1 MFVAQCVF
9 PVGVFMT
16 SVIFD
21 VDLASAFKNLILS
34 NDNVVFSSAGLKD
47 KIISTNDNDL
57 LMVKRSIGSNI
68 TILAVDDV
76 NDALLK
82 KYL

>member
-1 MFVAQCVF
+1 
-9 PVGVFMT
+9 MT
-16 SVIFD
+16 SIIFD

-34 NDNVVFSSAGLKD
+34 NDNVVFSSTDLKD
-47 KIISTNDNDL
+47 KIISTDDNAL

-68 TILAVDDV
+68 TILTVDDV
-76 NDALLK
+76 NDALIK